1 MLFRRA
7 TPTLF
12 PALPPSS
19 PTTTRRLD
27 MLSSIFMTSFLFGAS
42 FAAQS
47 SPTVVCVAGQCLEG
61 YTNTTIG
68 AVLSASGAA
77 TNILLLPGQYTSTSD
92 PSLLHSLLTS
102 SSASVSSSPGFD
114 ANLSLPLNL
123 ALQPGVAA
131 YPQAKYSG
139 DASFVQLPS
148 TRLNSTSLSAGSL
161 ALSSNV
167 WAAISTG
174 SSKDRVIFW
183 DSVPDVS
190 QLPSSASG
198 PSALLD
204 IQSSACSPPCA
215 GAGVC
220 SASGQCVCPTGF
232 NGTSCETCSP
242 GFFGSSCQAC
252 PADCQK
258 CDDGMTGTGRC
269 LQPVIKNLPSTC
281 NCENGVCGSNGQCT
295 CNPGWT
301 TASNG
306 TACAK
311 CADGF
316 FLNSSGNCEVCSLG
330 CTECADGS
338 GECITCKSGFT
349 QNANDRTQC
358 FASQTTTS
366 SGTTCSGAT
375 SGDCIICGAGKY
387 TLNGNCVGTDGNGV
401 CSGSTLVAD
410 NNKHE
415 CNTCPNSCT
424 SCKFSSFT
432 VASTIDQVQ
441 CTGCLPGFVLSGG
454 KCIASCP
461 TGTFLSPKDNVTCTT
476 CDSSCGTCAGS
487 STFCLT
493 CANNQLASNGSCVSS
508 CPSNTFSSSGQC
520 ISCHPDCASCSGSSF
535 NQCSSCPSDRPVLTN
550 GRCLPTCSKGQFF
563 DKTSSTCQSC
573 DSSCSS
579 CSGAGPSNCL
589 ACSSSSQV
597 LRSGTCSSANCSGT
611 SSTISGLGVCLSDLV
626 VVPTTSGTAA
636 PLPSITG
643 IDTPT
648 SSTTTTVRP
657 PLAWWEIL
665 LMALGCAFIFVVVL
679 MCWRRRARKRRAA
692 ATANFAAAKGIH
704 RGNWRHRLARFG
716 ERLFGHKKSQRWM
729 LPEHADDPNAIRLE
743 EARGHS
749 DGHYEKLRLAEREH
763 HAAALSARRRASALR
778 HEKDMDGILDAYEY
792 TRAGSSRAPSPLP
805 SLHSYDDDRHS
816 HKASSRG
823 SSSGSDRDRDHA
835 RGRKPV
841 PVHDL
846 TQESLYSQVTGQP
859 RRAPEPRLPLR
870 GRDAPPADVPHSRY
884 SGSTTYSSW
893 LLPDPPADRS
903 GLGAG
908 AGAPPTPAQE
918 YARSVSQQGHRAG
931 ELGGQDAPQRGAYWL
946 HPAHTGSSGGSR
958 NPFLR

>member
-1 MLFRRA
+1 
-7 TPTLF
+7 
-12 PALPPSS
+12 
-19 PTTTRRLD
+19 

-42 FAAQS
+42 FAVCSTFVAAAQS

-77 TNILLLPGQYTSTSD
+77 TDVLLLPSQYTSTSD

-102 SSASVSSSPGFD
+102 SSASISSSPGFD

-123 ALQPGVAA
+123 ALQPGVAV

-148 TRLNSTSLSAGSL
+148 TRLNSTSLSPGSL

-174 SSKDRVIFW
+174 SSNDRVIFW
-183 DSVPDVS
+183 DSVPD
-190 QLPSSASG
+190 
-198 PSALLD
+198 
-204 IQSSACSPPCA
+204 SSACSPPCA

-232 NGTSCETCSP
+232 NGTSCETCTP
-242 GFFGSSCQAC
+242 GFFGPSCQAC
-252 PADCQK
+252 PADCAK

-269 LQPVIKNLPSTC
+269 IEPVIQNLPSTC
-281 NCENGVCGSNGQCT
+281 NCENGLCGSNGQCT
-295 CNPGWT
+295 CSPGWT

-316 FLNSSGNCEVCSLG
+316 FLSSDGNCEVCSLG
-330 CTECADGS
+330 CTQCADSS
-338 GECITCKSGFT
+338 GDCITCKSGFT

-358 FASQTTTS
+358 LASQTTTS
-366 SGTTCSGAT
+366 TGTVCPDSSFSNGTACLPCSPLCQTCSGAT
-375 SGDCIICGAGKY
+375 SSDCIICGSGKY

-401 CSGSTLVAD
+401 CDGSSLVAD
-410 NNKHE
+410 NNQHQ
-415 CNTCPNSCT
+415 CT
-424 SCKFSSFT
+424 SCPTKCTTCQFSSFT

-454 KCIASCP
+454 KCIDSCP
-461 TGTFLSPKDNVTCTT
+461 TATFLDPKDNVTCTA

-508 CPSNTFSSSGQC
+508 CPSNTFSSAGQC
-520 ISCHPDCASCSGSSF
+520 ITCHPDCASCSGSSF

-550 GRCLPTCSKGQFF
+550 GRCLPTCSKGQYF
-563 DKTSSTCQSC
+563 DKTSSTCKSC

-579 CSGAGPSNCL
+579 CSGPGPSNCL

-597 LRSGTCSSANCSGT
+597 LRGGTCVSANCNGT

-626 VVPTTSGTAA
+626 VVPTASGTAA

-648 SSTTTTVRP
+648 SSSTTTVRR

-665 LMALGCAFIFVVVL
+665 LMALGCAFIFVVIL

-692 ATANFAAAKGIH
+692 ATANFAAAKGINH
-704 RGNWRHRLARFG
+704 RGWRYRLARFG
-716 ERLFGHKKSQRWM
+716 ERFFGHKKSQRWM
-729 LPEHADDPNAIRLE
+729 LPEDPNEIRLE
-743 EARGHS
+743 KLRAAEETRLG
-749 DGHYEKLRLAEREH
+749 GQLEKMRLAEDERH
-763 HAAALSARRRASALR
+763 RRDMANLRASELR
-778 HEKDMDGILDAYEY
+778 HDKDMDNLLDSYEY

-805 SLHSYDDDRHS
+805 SLHSYDDDRGS

-823 SSSGSDRDRDHA
+823 SD
-835 RGRKPV
+835 RGRKLPV
-841 PVHDL
+841 NNL

-859 RRAPEPRLPLR
+859 RRAPEPRLPVR
-870 GRDAPPADVPHSRY
+870 APPVDVPHSRF

-893 LLPDPPADRS
+893 LLPDPPVDHSSPSA
-903 GLGAG
+903 
-908 AGAPPTPAQE
+908 APPTPAQE
-918 YARSVSQQGHRAG
+918 YARTVSQQGHRPG
-931 ELGGQDAPQRGAYWL
+931 EDAPQRGAYWL
-946 HPAHTGSSGGSR
+946 QPTHTGSSGGSR